1 MTKFIVISLEKEN
14 SLENV
19 LKVINT
25 LSTTYQKV
33 HNPKIV
39 IWNTSN
45 EFYLTF
51 PIESE
56 TEIDII
62 NQILMNSPLT
72 KSISLEFIIRERVC
86 RR

>member
-33 HNPKIV
+33 HNPKIG
-39 IWNTSN
+39 ILNTSN

-51 PIESE
+51 PIESDSE
-56 TEIDII
+56 LNTI

-72 KSISLEFIIRERVC
+72 KSISLEFTIEEGV
-86 RR
+86 

>member
-1 MTKFIVISLEKEN
+1 MKAVIINFKEEKLD
-14 SLENV
+14 SV
-19 LKVINT
+19 VKVINT

-56 TEIDII
+56 TEIDTI